1 MKRYPWFL
9 ASAALAGAI
18 LPVVFWIVAA
28 PGYTNLIV
36 DMVFTDL
43 LPCAALTAFALWT
56 RSRVLAAVSAVMT
69 VLYLLIKIGTI
80 VLYDESFLPLSFDT
94 LVLLWEHTDHEGVKA
109 MVGEY
114 YYCIAPVCAAVIA
127 AGTVFCCRDAMD
139 FVRRADDA
147 KRTRILVCVFC
158 YLLLSLIANARYVW
172 YREVNTVYEENYTG
186 HIICPLTRTFGEI
199 IEDGTAALMPDRRK
213 GKRGFENHVISPES
227 EKFLTEKGLLAD
239 KNKLPNALPRFDRI
253 VMVAIE
259 SLDGDFIS
267 SVNPEMPPDLTPN
280 IDRLKR
286 EYCSFSNCYSAAQPT
301 SWGLNALLLSRPG
314 YKLDKALQNDSI
326 CDIFRK
332 HGIRSIYLSPVGG
345 EFGDNK
351 KHFGRMF
358 RFDTML
364 FEEELRRRYDY
375 ATGSGGWGL
384 SDESMY
390 RIAMEYLKT
399 EKPDRF
405 FLLVSTM
412 DTHHPYHASGP
423 TAGQH
428 KFGDAFLDAVHGADD
443 NAGRFVRDFTAD
455 PELFNDRTLL
465 IVTADHSASHGKNR
479 TRRKIL
485 TDPARIPLIF
495 ITKRPLI
502 LPQETKDR
510 IFSTID
516 LPATFARMLGE
527 QIPDTFMG
535 QDITTKNSFAI
546 ARDVTEKIW
555 LFLPGQTPCTF
566 SRLRPRLR
574 TGSERALYEFYN
586 RYYRLENPEK

>member
-1 MKRYPWFL
+1 
-9 ASAALAGAI
+9 
-18 LPVVFWIVAA
+18 
-28 PGYTNLIV
+28 
-36 DMVFTDL
+36 
-43 LPCAALTAFALWT
+43 
-56 RSRVLAAVSAVMT
+56 
-69 VLYLLIKIGTI
+69 
-80 VLYDESFLPLSFDT
+80 
-94 LVLLWEHTDHEGVKA
+94 
-109 MVGEY
+109 
-114 YYCIAPVCAAVIA
+114 
-127 AGTVFCCRDAMD
+127 
-139 FVRRADDA
+139 
-147 KRTRILVCVFC
+147 
-158 YLLLSLIANARYVW
+158 
-172 YREVNTVYEENYTG
+172 
-186 HIICPLTRTFGEI
+186 
-199 IEDGTAALMPDRRK
+199 
-213 GKRGFENHVISPES
+213 
-227 EKFLTEKGLLAD
+227 
-239 KNKLPNALPRFDRI
+239 
-253 VMVAIE
+253 
-259 SLDGDFIS
+259 
-267 SVNPEMPPDLTPN
+267 
-280 IDRLKR
+280 
-286 EYCSFSNCYSAAQPT
+286 
-301 SWGLNALLLSRPG
+301 
-314 YKLDKALQNDSI
+314 
-326 CDIFRK
+326 
-332 HGIRSIYLSPVGG
+332 
-345 EFGDNK
+345 
-351 KHFGRMF
+351 
-358 RFDTML
+358 
-364 FEEELRRRYDY
+364 
-375 ATGSGGWGL
+375 
-384 SDESMY
+384 
-390 RIAMEYLKT
+390 MEYLKT

-443 NAGRFVRDFTAD
+443 NAGRFIRDFTAD